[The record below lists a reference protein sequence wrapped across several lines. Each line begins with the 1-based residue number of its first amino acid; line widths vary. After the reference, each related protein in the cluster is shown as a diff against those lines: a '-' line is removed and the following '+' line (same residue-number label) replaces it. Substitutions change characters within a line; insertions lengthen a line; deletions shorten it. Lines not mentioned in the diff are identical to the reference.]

1 MLISILPL
9 SILKSCRCYRFD
21 VNIFEVDITVVDIN
35 CFSQI
40 LILIAKNGNLHVN
53 EEKR

>member
-35 CFSQI
+35 CFSQFEVSTWVEI
-40 LILIAKNGNLHVN
+40 LKTF
-53 EEKR
+53 